1 MTTWFDNAQADYHCA
16 VLLCKAAEENDV
28 YLSGAGRA
36 TQQSI
41 EKLLKAVI
49 QQKGQVIA
57 RKLVTNNISVLVK
70 ECGRLGVEVPDIL
83 AKMSKQITDWYTEA
97 NYPGLGKYGTVEQIT
112 VAIRQYEQL
121 RDIFYALINAKAE
134 CLVHCPYFTSSVWG
148 CSLKV
153 TRHDKGCKYP
163 IPKEC
168 CPKD

>member
-1 MTTWFDNAQADYHCA
+1 MTTWFDNAQADYYCA
-16 VLLCKAAEENDV
+16 ELLCGAAEKNPV

-36 TQQSI
+36 TQQAL
-41 EKLLKAVI
+41 EKILKAII

-83 AKMSKQITDWYTEA
+83 AKMSKQITDWYTES

-112 VAIRQYEQL
+112 VAIRLYEQL
-121 RDIFYALINAKAE
+121 RDIFTLLTNAKAE

-153 TRHDKGCKYP
+153 TRHDKECKYP
-163 IPKEC
+163 IPKDKDC
-168 CPKD
+168 C

>member
-1 MTTWFDNAQADYHCA
+1 MTTWFDNAQADYYCA
-16 VLLCKAAEENDV
+16 QLLCSAAEENDV

-36 TQQSI
+36 SQQAI
-41 EKLLKAVI
+41 EKILKAII

-57 RKLVTNNISVLVK
+57 RKLVTNNISVLLK
-70 ECGRLGVEVPDIL
+70 ECSRLGVDAPDIL
-83 AKMSKQITDWYTEA
+83 RQMSRQITDWYTES

-112 VAIRQYEQL
+112 VAIRMYEQL
-121 RDIFYALINAKAE
+121 REQFFALINAKPE

-153 TRHDKGCKYP
+153 TRHDKECKYP

-168 CPKD
+168 C